1 MPSPE
6 TGKLSLLEVL
16 RWLLWLEHGEMERA
30 VRVQFEEVVR
40 GQLMEG
46 LVVMGRSLGFYSKCH
61 GQSPKLKTI
70 AF

>member
-1 MPSPE
+1 MAPAA
-6 TGKLSLLEVL
+6 
-16 RWLLWLEHGEMERA
+16 RAQGEMERA
-30 VRVQFEEVVR
+30 VRVQFEEVVS